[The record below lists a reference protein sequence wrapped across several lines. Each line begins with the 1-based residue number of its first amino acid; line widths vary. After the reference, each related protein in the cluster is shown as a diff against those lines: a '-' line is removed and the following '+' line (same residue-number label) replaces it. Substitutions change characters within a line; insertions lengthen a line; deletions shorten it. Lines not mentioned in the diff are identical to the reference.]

1 MGEGYVDSLVSHSG
15 TDTQALLP
23 SSDRGWDGLVRA
35 HAASSRGC
43 PNFMCFDSRLKLG
56 RKERGGRTEDTEC
69 VSFSFRIRTPPHQS
83 PIPLSSHPDLLE
95 PHILR
100 SLSNVKVVSVHASCA
115 GCHTI
120 VLDIE
125 GTAWL
130 FGRNQL
136 AALGVPGI
144 DAISENAPRSLRARE
159 LGASP
164 GTVFVSAACGR
175 SHSVLVG
182 SNGRV
187 WTAGLNSLGQ
197 VRSSLTVAPTPLTAG
212 KYKSAGTR
220 PAQKLTYSSS

>member
-1 MGEGYVDSLVSHSG
+1 MRRRHEAVQISCVLISGQSWVAKSVAEGQKILSASRSL
-15 TDTQALLP
+15 
-23 SSDRGWDGLVRA
+23 
-35 HAASSRGC
+35 
-43 PNFMCFDSRLKLG
+43 LG
-56 RKERGGRTEDTEC
+56 RLLIKA
-69 VSFSFRIRTPPHQS
+69 SS

-100 SLSNVKVVSVHASCA
+100 SLSNVKAVSVHASCA

-136 AALGVPGI
+136 AALGVPGV
-144 DAISENAPRSLRARE
+144 DAISENAPRSLRASD
-159 LGASP
+159 LGAPP
-164 GTVFVSAACGR
+164 GTVFVSAASGR

-197 VRSSLTVAPTPLTAG
+197 VRSPFNF
-212 KYKSAGTR
+212 R
-220 PAQKLTYSSS
+220 PNPNNRR

>member
-1 MGEGYVDSLVSHSG
+1 VDSLVSHSG

-56 RKERGGRTEDTEC
+56 RKERGGRTEDSEC
-69 VSFSFRIRTPPHQS
+69 VSCSLLGLARLLINRPS
-83 PIPLSSHPDLLE
+83 PLSSHPDLLE

-136 AALGVPGI
+136 AALGVPGV
-144 DAISENAPRSLRARE
+144 DAISENAPRSLRARD
-159 LGASP
+159 LGAPP
-164 GTVFVSAACGR
+164 GTVFVSAASGR

-212 KYKSAGTR
+212 QYKSAGTR
-220 PAQKLTYSSS
+220 PAQKLTHSSS

>member
-1 MGEGYVDSLVSHSG
+1 VEGQKIPSASSFFFRIPSSPLVS
-15 TDTQALLP
+15 
-23 SSDRGWDGLVRA
+23 
-35 HAASSRGC
+35 
-43 PNFMCFDSRLKLG
+43 
-56 RKERGGRTEDTEC
+56 
-69 VSFSFRIRTPPHQS
+69 
-83 PIPLSSHPDLLE
+83 LSSHPDLLE

-100 SLSNVKVVSVHASCA
+100 SLSNVKAVSVHASCA

-120 VLDIE
+120 VLDVE

-136 AALGVPGI
+136 AALGVPGV
-144 DAISENAPRSLRARE
+144 DTISENAPRELRARD
-159 LGASP
+159 LGAPP

-197 VRSSLTVAPTPLTAG
+197 V
-212 KYKSAGTR
+212 
-220 PAQKLTYSSS
+220 